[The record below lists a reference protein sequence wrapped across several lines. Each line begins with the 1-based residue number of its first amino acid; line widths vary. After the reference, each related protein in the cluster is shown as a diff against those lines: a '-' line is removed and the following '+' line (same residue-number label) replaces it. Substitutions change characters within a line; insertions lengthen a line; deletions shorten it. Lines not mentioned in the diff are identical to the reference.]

1 MSCNCGCN
9 SGCGCDP
16 NPCHKPCTT
25 TSTTSTTTIPCIGE
39 QCDELYDCE
48 CVRYIGE
55 DLLCYGI
62 KNGTTLCEIIQIIND
77 EICKLGPVA
86 TTTLRDC
93 RFGTLTATILTT
105 TTTIAPTTTTS
116 STSTTTSSTTS
127 TTTVSCTYNGGS
139 AFVVLPTTQAP
150 TTIPPAPTTTTTIDE
165 PIIIDPSLCVGCPPG
180 SLQCKAYDI
189 TITQTSSMAGG
200 SLPAA
205 EYIDCVTGQWVSIDT
220 VGSITYKCVCGCIPP
235 TVRYG
240 NTAVWLPTGSSCP
253 GCPDCF
259 FPTTSTT
266 TSSPCKCY
274 SVENTT
280 PDPLNY
286 QYTQCGGSGFT
297 TVSLAGNTT
306 DYVCSETVPAI
317 TELGIV
323 VNGGVVTCANNLDC
337 VP

>member
-127 TTTVSCTYNGGS
+127 TTTVSCTYNGGN
-139 AFVVLPTTQAP
+139 ATVVLPTTPAP

-165 PIIIDPSLCVGCPPG
+165 PIGPIVTTTNNQQVNCNCYEITNVTDVATTYSYVKCNGNF
-180 SLQCKAYDI
+180 SI
-189 TITQTSSMAGG
+189 TIGLGAFEIRRICAVGTPSSTVTVNV
-200 SLPAA
+200 LPLGTIC
-205 EYIDCVTGQWVSIDT
+205 IDDGECQ
-220 VGSITYKCVCGCIPP
+220 
-235 TVRYG
+235 
-240 NTAVWLPTGSSCP
+240 
-253 GCPDCF
+253 
-259 FPTTSTT
+259 
-266 TSSPCKCY
+266 
-274 SVENTT
+274 
-280 PDPLNY
+280 
-286 QYTQCGGSGFT
+286 
-297 TVSLAGNTT
+297 
-306 DYVCSETVPAI
+306 
-317 TELGIV
+317 
-323 VNGGVVTCANNLDC
+323 
-337 VP
+337 